1 MNREEVI
8 KDCYKII
15 NLGRK
20 GASFPMKIIKEQLAR
35 AYNKGF
41 EASPVWQ
48 VEEMVERI
56 VKEVEAHLTE
66 QYGEKEGK

>member
-1 MNREEVI
+1 MNNKDEVV

-15 NLGRK
+15 NLGRRGK
-20 GASFPMKIIKEQLAR
+20 TFPAKLIKEQLAR

-56 VKEVEAHLTE
+56 VKEVEAHLVE
-66 QYGEKEGK
+66 QYGKEE